1 METEEVVQ
9 VLSALAQETRLEV
22 FRTLVVAG
30 PPGVAAG
37 EIARQLK
44 IPSPTL
50 SFHLK
55 AMLHADLVQSK
66 RAGRS
71 LLYSANFE
79 VLERCLRYLTENCC
93 QGSLLES
100 ADSESADESADS
112 ESPDSGIS
120 MGSATNSS

>member
-1 METEEVVQ
+1 METDEVVQ
-9 VLSALAQETRLEV
+9 VLGALAQETRLDV
-22 FRTLVVAG
+22 FRALARAG

-79 VLERCLRYLTENCC
+79 VLEQCLRYLTENCC
-93 QGSLLES
+93 QGSVLES
-100 ADSESADESADS
+100 PDS

-120 MGSATNSS
+120 TGSATNPS